1 LQKRSNVASSENKK
15 AFVFLK
21 IMKIVGCVLLTLAAI
36 VNVAI
41 AQEKAKP
48 WTEWSKKDA
57 ERILNDS
64 AWGQTQT
71 IESSDS
77 SSTSAITKTQGAGN
91 ESVSRTGQSGENLG
105 PRSVSYRA
113 RFLTARPVREAFA
126 RLAVLSQPS
135 AGKEFTDQLQG
146 FIDRDFGKYLV
157 VAFTVESSDAKTG
170 PGTMAAMARM
180 SAEMLKGKVYL
191 ERKDGKPLELLDYK
205 PPIADNMGAKF
216 VFERDLDGQPFLTQE
231 SDSVKFVMEPNE
243 RLKVNLKFKVSAML
257 YNGKLE
263 Y

>member
-1 LQKRSNVASSENKK
+1 
-15 AFVFLK
+15 
-21 IMKIVGCVLLTLAAI
+21 MKIFGCLLITLAAI
-36 VNVAI
+36 VNVAS

-57 ERILNDS
+57 EKILNDS

-91 ESVSRTGQSGENLG
+91 ESVSRSGQSGENLG
-105 PRSVSYRA
+105 PKSVSYRA

-126 RLAVLSQPS
+126 RLMVLSQPN
-135 AGKEFTDQLQG
+135 AGKDLTDQLQG

-157 VAFTVESSDAKTG
+157 VAFTVDSSDPKMG
-170 PGTMAAMARM
+170 SVTMAAMARM
-180 SAEMLKGKVYL
+180 NADVLKGKVYL
-191 ERKDGKPLELLDYK
+191 ERKDGKRLELLDYK

-231 SDSVKFVMEPNE
+231 TESVKFVMEPSE
-243 RLKVNLKFKVSAML
+243 RLKVNLRFKVPAML
-257 YNGKLE
+257 YNGELE